1 MRLFDEHPDEA
12 SPNQDSVDHT
22 AGWLAVILL
31 AITAVVIYVML
42 LDGTI
47 VFPQG

>member
-1 MRLFDEHPDEA
+1 MRLYDEHIDES
-12 SPNQDSVDHT
+12 SPNQESADRSD
-22 AGWLAVILL
+22 GWLTSILL
-31 AITAVVIYVML
+31 AITAIVIYVML